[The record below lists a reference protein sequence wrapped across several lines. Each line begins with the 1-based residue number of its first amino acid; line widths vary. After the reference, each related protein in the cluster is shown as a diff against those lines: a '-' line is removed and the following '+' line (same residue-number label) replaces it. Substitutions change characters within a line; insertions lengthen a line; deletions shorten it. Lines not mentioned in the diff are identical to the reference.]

1 MNPFYSGKSSVAGR
15 RPLGD
20 RKRTRRSRLYAAAL
34 VGVSAS
40 CIGLL
45 SVSANASGAAGLS
58 GTLTIQSLNFIGPQ
72 TTAVVNGFEKQYPN
86 VHVVVSTLT
95 NQQFDTNL
103 VVLTSKNP
111 PDVGW
116 VDINRTLYPQLVKAH
131 QLVPLTSVWSAENLQ
146 KRYGPSYT
154 NAVMQGQ
161 KVPYVVFIDT
171 VYYNTIIYNQ
181 GLFAK
186 LGIPDPSNHRFS
198 SLAELTS
205 AIAKLKAAGYAGIA
219 FGADNTYACADLI
232 SGLLPTSASLS
243 QLTNYLS
250 NFNST
255 VPVTARYTDAAFL
268 NVLRTIQGYNAKGF
282 FQNGFLGMS
291 DAQAQNVFLLG
302 KAGMELPD
310 STLPSTP
317 SFKTNWAL
325 LPPVNP
331 GRTSQIDTFSDSI
344 GIPANA
350 KHIALA
356 EKFLEYYVS
365 KQGQEAVAA
374 AHSDLAVVNDVP
386 LSAYGTGL
394 PSTGALNDHRRQDE
408 WAPTWMD
415 VHCARPD
422 LGRRRQPTSPGNVPW
437 EGDPAPNRP
446 KHASSALAVP
456 EELVASRRRV
466 GTV

>member
-1 MNPFYSGKSSVAGR
+1 
-15 RPLGD
+15 
-20 RKRTRRSRLYAAAL
+20 
-34 VGVSAS
+34 
-40 CIGLL
+40 
-45 SVSANASGAAGLS
+45 
-58 GTLTIQSLNFIGPQ
+58 
-72 TTAVVNGFEKQYPN
+72 
-86 VHVVVSTLT
+86 
-95 NQQFDTNL
+95 
-103 VVLTSKNP
+103 
-111 PDVGW
+111 
-116 VDINRTLYPQLVKAH
+116 
-131 QLVPLTSVWSAENLQ
+131 
-146 KRYGPSYT
+146 
-154 NAVMQGQ
+154 MQGQ

-181 GLFAK
+181 DLFAK
-186 LGIPDPSNHRFS
+186 LGIPVPSNHRFS

-232 SGLLPTSASLS
+232 SGLLPTSASPS

-255 VPVTARYTDAAFL
+255 VPVTARYPDAAFL

-331 GRTSQIDTFSDSI
+331 GRISQIDTFSDSI

-394 PSTGALNDHRRQDE
+394 PSTELSMITDAKTNGLQPGWTFIVPGPISGDADNPLVQEMFLGKETPLQIAQSTQAALLQYR
-408 WAPTWMD
+408 
-415 VHCARPD
+415 
-422 LGRRRQPTSPGNVPW
+422 
-437 EGDPAPNRP
+437 
-446 KHASSALAVP
+446 KSS
-456 EELVASRRRV
+456 
-466 GTV
+466 